1 MMNEDRPPPSDIA
14 QVLRAHGLA
23 PTLQRLEIARV
34 VFSRRRHLSAEQIL
48 AEVNASGRSS
58 SKATVYNTLKALL
71 RAGLVREVIVDPSR
85 VFFDPNVSPHHHF
98 YDTDRGELMDIEADA
113 IRVDGLPEPPAGMV
127 QDGIDIVIRVRRP

>member
-1 MMNEDRPPPSDIA
+1 MNEDHSPPADVA
-14 QVLRAHGLA
+14 RVLRAHGLA
-23 PTLQRLEIARV
+23 PTPQRLEIARV

-48 AEVNASGRSS
+48 SEVNASGRAS

-85 VFFDPNVSPHHHF
+85 VFYDPNVAPHHHF
-98 YDTDRGELMDIEADA
+98 YDTDRGELMDIDADA
-113 IRVDGLPEPPAGMV
+113 IRVDGWPEPPAGMV